1 MSAEISV
8 NLRVN
13 GTKVSRTVEARR
25 RLGDFLRED
34 LGLTGTHLSCEHG
47 VCGVCTVVVDGK
59 PRLSCLTLVAQLDGL
74 SVETVES
81 LAPAGALSAL
91 QEAFWDKHAL
101 QCGYCTPGFLMAL
114 TDLFRRTND
123 PSDDQIKEVIDG
135 IVCRCTGYVPIFE
148 AAVAVREKLRKSAA

>member
-1 MSAEISV
+1 MSAECSI

-13 GTKVSRTVEARR
+13 GTEVRRTVEARR

-47 VCGVCTVVVDGK
+47 VCGVCTVLVDGR
-59 PRLSCLTLVAQLDGL
+59 PRLSCLTLVAQVDGQ

-81 LAPAGALSAL
+81 LSPDGTLSTL

-114 TDLFRRTND
+114 TDLFRRTSD
-123 PSDDQIKEVIDG
+123 PSDDDIKEVIDG
-135 IVCRCTGYVPIFE
+135 VVCRCTGYLPIFE
-148 AAVAVREKLRKSAA
+148 AAVETREKLRKAAA

>member
-1 MSAEISV
+1 MSTEISV
-8 NLRVN
+8 NLLVN
-13 GTKVSRTVEARR
+13 GANVSRTVEARR

-59 PRLSCLTLVAQLDGL
+59 PRLSCLTLVAQVDG
-74 SVETVES
+74 SSIDTVEN
-81 LAPAGALSAL
+81 LASGGTLNVL

-114 TDLFRRTND
+114 TDLFRRASD
-123 PSDDQIKEVIDG
+123 PSDEEIKEVIDG

-148 AAVAVREKLRKSAA
+148 AAVAVREKLRKSGA

>member
-8 NLRVN
+8 NLSVN
-13 GTKVSRTVEARR
+13 GAKVSRTVEARR

-47 VCGVCTVVVDGK
+47 VCGVCTVVVEGK
-59 PRLSCLTLVAQLDGL
+59 PRLSCLTLVAQVDGL

-81 LAPAGALSAL
+81 LATGGTLSVL
-91 QEAFWDKHAL
+91 QEAFWEKHAL

-114 TDLFRRTND
+114 TDLFRRTDD
-123 PSDDQIKEVIDG
+123 PSDENIKEVIDG

-148 AAVAVREKLRKSAA
+148 AAVAARAKLKKSAA